1 MTDNCF
7 NDKDVLTTGEVAK
20 ICNVASRTVSK
31 WFDSGQLDGYRIPG
45 SKDRRIPVASLLTFM
60 KAHNIPMDGLMSG
73 TPRILVVDGDPA
85 VGDTLKRVLT
95 DEAEFDVHTT
105 NSLFQAGIEC
115 ERFRP
120 HVVLFDVDMAGDAAA
135 EMVDVVQSN
144 DELQATRLVA
154 IELVENACPLPDF
167 RHPQDALYVFGP
179 EDGNLPQDIVDA
191 AHEVV
196 YVPTVG
202 CMNLAATVNVVLY
215 DRMAKQGL
223 KSDKS
228 GNELIRASRDNNNH
242 LQVRS

>member
-45 SKDRRIPVASLLTFM
+45 SKDRRIPVSSLLTFM

-95 DEAEFDVHTT
+95 DEAEFEVHTT
-105 NSLFQAGIEC
+105 NSLFQAGVEC

-120 HVVLFDVDMAGDAAA
+120 HVVLFDVDMAGDAAGD
-135 EMVDVVQSN
+135 MVDVVQSN

-154 IELVENACPLPDF
+154 MTARLTEGQTAQL
-167 RHPQDALYVFGP
+167 
-179 EDGNLPQDIVDA
+179 
-191 AHEVV
+191 
-196 YVPTVG
+196 
-202 CMNLAATVNVVLY
+202 
-215 DRMAKQGL
+215 
-223 KSDKS
+223 
-228 GNELIRASRDNNNH
+228 ASRGFESVIRKPFT
-242 LQVRS
+242 VRQIIDTVQKAHAVIY

>member
-45 SKDRRIPVASLLTFM
+45 SKDRRIPVSSLLTFM

-85 VGDTLKRVLT
+85 VGETLKRVLT

-105 NSLFQAGIEC
+105 SSLFQAGVEC

-120 HVVLFDVDMAGDAAA
+120 HVVLFDVDMAGDAASD
-135 EMVDVVQSN
+135 MVEVVQSN

-154 IELVENACPLPDF
+154 MTSRLTEGQTAQL
-167 RHPQDALYVFGP
+167 
-179 EDGNLPQDIVDA
+179 
-191 AHEVV
+191 
-196 YVPTVG
+196 
-202 CMNLAATVNVVLY
+202 
-215 DRMAKQGL
+215 
-223 KSDKS
+223 
-228 GNELIRASRDNNNH
+228 ASRGFESVIRKPFT
-242 LQVRS
+242 VRQIIDTVQKAHAVIY

>member
-45 SKDRRIPVASLLTFM
+45 SKDRRIPVSSLLTFM

-73 TPRILVVDGDPA
+73 TPRILVVDGDAA
-85 VGDTLKRVLT
+85 VGETLKRVLT

-105 NSLFQAGIEC
+105 NSLFQAGVEC

-120 HVVLFDVDMAGDAAA
+120 HVVLFDVDMAGDAASD
-135 EMVDVVQSN
+135 MVDVVQSN

-154 IELVENACPLPDF
+154 MTSRLTEGQTAQL
-167 RHPQDALYVFGP
+167 
-179 EDGNLPQDIVDA
+179 
-191 AHEVV
+191 
-196 YVPTVG
+196 
-202 CMNLAATVNVVLY
+202 
-215 DRMAKQGL
+215 
-223 KSDKS
+223 
-228 GNELIRASRDNNNH
+228 ASRGFESVIRKPFT
-242 LQVRS
+242 VRQIIDTVQKANAVIY

>member
-85 VGDTLKRVLT
+85 VGETLKRVLT
-95 DEAEFDVHTT
+95 DEAEFDVHAT
-105 NSLFQAGIEC
+105 NSLFQAGVEC

-120 HVVLFDVDMAGDAAA
+120 HVVLFDVDMAGDAASD
-135 EMVDVVQSN
+135 MVDVVQSN

-154 IELVENACPLPDF
+154 MTSRLTEGQTAQL
-167 RHPQDALYVFGP
+167 
-179 EDGNLPQDIVDA
+179 
-191 AHEVV
+191 
-196 YVPTVG
+196 
-202 CMNLAATVNVVLY
+202 
-215 DRMAKQGL
+215 
-223 KSDKS
+223 
-228 GNELIRASRDNNNH
+228 ASRGFESVIRKPFT
-242 LQVRS
+242 VRQIIDTVQKAHAVIY

>member
-135 EMVDVVQSN
+135 DMVDVVQSN

-154 IELVENACPLPDF
+154 MTSRLTEGQTAQLTSRGFESVIRKPFTVRQIIDTV
-167 RHPQDALYVFGP
+167 QK
-179 EDGNLPQDIVDA
+179 
-191 AHEVV
+191 AHAVI
-196 YVPTVG
+196 Y
-202 CMNLAATVNVVLY
+202 
-215 DRMAKQGL
+215 
-223 KSDKS
+223 
-228 GNELIRASRDNNNH
+228 
-242 LQVRS
+242 

>member
-85 VGDTLKRVLT
+85 VGETLKRVLT

-105 NSLFQAGIEC
+105 NSLFQAGVEC

-120 HVVLFDVDMAGDAAA
+120 HVVLFDVDMAGDAASD
-135 EMVDVVQSN
+135 MVDVVQSN

-154 IELVENACPLPDF
+154 MTSRLTEGQTAQL
-167 RHPQDALYVFGP
+167 
-179 EDGNLPQDIVDA
+179 
-191 AHEVV
+191 
-196 YVPTVG
+196 
-202 CMNLAATVNVVLY
+202 
-215 DRMAKQGL
+215 
-223 KSDKS
+223 
-228 GNELIRASRDNNNH
+228 ASRGFESVIRKPFT
-242 LQVRS
+242 VRQIIDTVQKAHAVIY

>member
-45 SKDRRIPVASLLTFM
+45 SKDRRIPVSSLLTFM

-85 VGDTLKRVLT
+85 VGETLKRVLT

-105 NSLFQAGIEC
+105 SSLFQAGVEC

-120 HVVLFDVDMAGDAAA
+120 HVVLFDVDMAGDAAGD
-135 EMVDVVQSN
+135 MVDVVQSN

-154 IELVENACPLPDF
+154 MTSRLTEGQTAQL
-167 RHPQDALYVFGP
+167 
-179 EDGNLPQDIVDA
+179 
-191 AHEVV
+191 
-196 YVPTVG
+196 
-202 CMNLAATVNVVLY
+202 
-215 DRMAKQGL
+215 
-223 KSDKS
+223 
-228 GNELIRASRDNNNH
+228 ASRGFESVIRKPFT
-242 LQVRS
+242 VRQIIDTVQKAHAVIY

>member
-1 MTDNCF
+1 MALSGDNRPLEAPEDKAMTDNCF

-73 TPRILVVDGDPA
+73 TPRILVVDGDAA
-85 VGDTLKRVLT
+85 VGETLKRVLT

-105 NSLFQAGIEC
+105 NSLFQAGVEC

-120 HVVLFDVDMAGDAAA
+120 HVVLFDVDMAGDAASD
-135 EMVDVVQSN
+135 MVDVVQSN

-154 IELVENACPLPDF
+154 MTSRLTEGQTAQL
-167 RHPQDALYVFGP
+167 
-179 EDGNLPQDIVDA
+179 
-191 AHEVV
+191 
-196 YVPTVG
+196 
-202 CMNLAATVNVVLY
+202 
-215 DRMAKQGL
+215 
-223 KSDKS
+223 
-228 GNELIRASRDNNNH
+228 ASRGFESVIRKPFT
-242 LQVRS
+242 VRQIIDTVQKANAVIY